1 MDNCNNKPVTIGCVL
16 IPRKLPMSVFKDLRA
31 ILFEGKAIEVKTKR
45 NATIIYKLKNNTIHG
60 HYKRNTI
67 KRNS

>member
-1 MDNCNNKPVTIGCVL
+1 MDNCDYKPVITAFIF
-16 IPRKLPMSVFKDLRA
+16 IPKKLTLDVYQFNTLLS
-31 ILFEGKAIEVKTKR
+31 GKAIEVKTKR

-67 KRNS
+67 KRNSR